1 MEIEYHTSMAKLT
14 LIGIGQSFR
23 GDDAIGIMAVKAW
36 VEKFPDTANH
46 PDLLVQTA
54 ETPGVGLLDM
64 LTEAPVV
71 VLVDAVRSGA
81 VGGTIHR
88 LTENQ
93 IASFAAKIESGH
105 GWGVAESLKLGRTLG
120 RDDLPEEIH
129 ILGIEGEQFNVG
141 TKLSPSVDEQIP
153 SILDEIQKL
162 VSLILS

>member
-1 MEIEYHTSMAKLT
+1 MTKLT
-14 LIGIGQSFR
+14 IIGIGQSFR
-23 GDDAIGIMAVKAW
+23 GDDAIGIIAVKSWIAAHP
-36 VEKFPDTANH
+36 ETANH

-81 VGGTIHR
+81 AGGTIHR

-93 IASFAAKIESGH
+93 IASFAAKMESGH

-120 RDDLPEEIH
+120 REELPEEIH
-129 ILGIEGEQFNVG
+129 ILGIEAEQFEIGTDLSNAVG
-141 TKLSPSVDEQIP
+141 KQLPTIIEEIQMLVLTKLS
-153 SILDEIQKL
+153 
-162 VSLILS
+162 